1 MEIAT
6 HKPESVEPEGGPTAG
21 NPYLGIGLYTI
32 PEVSMVGITEEE
44 AQKKSIDYE
53 VGKSGYIDNPRGQ
66 IIGNER
72 GLLKLVFAKSDKKL
86 LGVHVIGD
94 NASELVH
101 VGMMTMY
108 YGGTID
114 AFIGSVFNYP
124 TLSDIYKYATYD
136 GLGNLSGH
144 KIKN

>member
-1 MEIAT
+1 MEQGRVAMC
-6 HKPESVEPEGGPTAG
+6 HAFDFGYKDRVAALL
-21 NPYLGIGLYTI
+21 PYGLYTI

-44 AQKKSIDYE
+44 AQRRKIDYE
-53 VGKSGYIDNPRGQ
+53 VGKSSYVDNPRGQ

-72 GLLKLVFAKSDKKL
+72 GILKLIFTKADKKL
-86 LGVHVIGD
+86 IGVHVIGD
-94 NASELVH
+94 NASEVVH
-101 VGMMTMY
+101 IGMMTMY
-108 YGGTID
+108 FEGTID

-124 TLSDIYKYATYD
+124 TLSDIYKYAAYD